1 MNTTTETLSDEE
13 MLARYKQAVE
23 RAIPHVPVKNGV
35 VEIDSLWVETSIPYT
50 LLKEILARN
59 DLILPENVQRINTT
73 SRVRT
78 GEKRGKKKRKPRRR
92 KKNKVRN

>member
-1 MNTTTETLSDEE
+1 MNTTTDQLTDEE

-23 RAIPHVPVKNGV
+23 RAIPHIPVKNGV

-50 LLKEILARN
+50 LLREILARN
-59 DLILPENVQRINTT
+59 DLILPENVQRINTI

-78 GEKRGKKKRKPRRR
+78 GENRGKKRKPRRR
-92 KKNKVRN
+92 KKNKVRH

>member
-1 MNTTTETLSDEE
+1 

-50 LLKEILARN
+50 LLLEILARN
-59 DLILPENVQRINTT
+59 DLILRSELTGGVPLSPTASRLTT
-73 SRVRT
+73 
-78 GEKRGKKKRKPRRR
+78 
-92 KKNKVRN
+92 

>member
-1 MNTTTETLSDEE
+1 
-13 MLARYKQAVE
+13 MLARYKLAVE

-50 LLKEILARN
+50 LLQEILARN

-78 GEKRGKKKRKPRRR
+78 GEKRGKKKRKPRRT

>member
-1 MNTTTETLSDEE
+1 LNTTTETLSDEE

-50 LLKEILARN
+50 LLQEILARN

-78 GEKRGKKKRKPRRR
+78 GEERGKKKRKPRRR

>member
-1 MNTTTETLSDEE
+1 MNTTTEVLSDEE
-13 MLARYKQAVE
+13 MLARYKLAVE
-23 RAIPHVPVKNGV
+23 RAMPHVPVKNGV

-50 LLKEILARN
+50 LLLEILARN

-78 GEKRGKKKRKPRRR
+78 GEQRGKKRKPTRH

>member
-1 MNTTTETLSDEE
+1 

-50 LLKEILARN
+50 LLQEILARN

-78 GEKRGKKKRKPRRR
+78 GEERGKKKRKPRRR

>member
-1 MNTTTETLSDEE
+1 

-35 VEIDSLWVETSIPYT
+35 VEIDSLWVETSIPFT
-50 LLKEILARN
+50 LLKEILTRN

-78 GEKRGKKKRKPRRR
+78 GEQRGKKKRKPRRR

>member
-1 MNTTTETLSDEE
+1 MNTTTEALSDEE

-23 RAIPHVPVKNGV
+23 RAMPHIPVKNGV

-50 LLKEILARN
+50 LLQEILARN
-59 DLILPENVQRINTT
+59 DLILPENVQRINTI

-78 GEKRGKKKRKPRRR
+78 GEERGKKKRKPRRR
-92 KKNKVRN
+92 KKNKVRD

>member
-1 MNTTTETLSDEE
+1 LNTTTETLSDEE

>member
-1 MNTTTETLSDEE
+1 MNTTTDQLTGEE
-13 MLARYKQAVE
+13 MLARYKQAIE

-35 VEIDSLWVETSIPYT
+35 VEIDSVWVETSIPYA
-50 LLKEILARN
+50 LLREILSRD
-59 DLILPENVQRINTT
+59 DLVLPENVQRISTT

-78 GEKRGKKKRKPRRR
+78 GEQRGKKRKPRGR

>member
-23 RAIPHVPVKNGV
+23 RAMPHVPVKNGV

-50 LLKEILARN
+50 LLQEILARN
-59 DLILPENVQRINTT
+59 DLVLPENVQRINTT

-78 GEKRGKKKRKPRRR
+78 GEERGKKSRPRRH

>member
-50 LLKEILARN
+50 LLREILARN

-78 GEKRGKKKRKPRRR
+78 GEERGKKKRKPRRR